1 MTLASLSSA
10 DRLSPSKLDRMASGL
25 TYALILIHFLAL
37 MSVAFILFSPPA
49 HADEDASCGAR
60 DRVADLEKSDP
71 AAYEKLKAEGEKV
84 KNSTHRF
91 WKMEKAGQPTDWLL
105 GTMHVADPR
114 VTDLPPE
121 AKAAYAGAKTII
133 LESDEILDAK
143 KASLKLFAQPGLM
156 MFTDAKTLI
165 DYLSPDDQKVLEKA
179 LMGRGIPLG
188 SVVKMKPYVLTS
200 MVALSTC
207 EISRKNKG
215 VPFLDQKLAVEAQA
229 AGKEVKGV
237 ETLQEQLEAM
247 ASMPVE
253 FHVRSLIST
262 VRYPD
267 YTRDMMETTIKLY
280 LRSQIGM
287 IFPAGAYFAPE
298 KKESDFKDMNE
309 FENRIVTQRNH
320 HMADRAEPMLAKG
333 DVFMAVGALHLIGD
347 QGLVE
352 LFRAK
357 GYTVTPVD

>member
-1 MTLASLSSA
+1 MTPAMLSPI
-10 DRLSPSKLDRMASGL
+10 DRLSASRLDRLAGGL

-37 MSVAFILFSPPA
+37 ISVAFILFSPPA
-49 HADEDASCGAR
+49 HAEDAACGAR
-60 DRVADLEKSDP
+60 DLVADLEKSDP

-91 WKMEKAGQPTDWLL
+91 WKLEKPGQPADWLL

-114 VTDLPPE
+114 VTELPPE
-121 AKAAYAGAKTII
+121 AKSAYAGARTVV
-133 LESDEILDAK
+133 LESDEILDQK
-143 KASLKLFAQPGLM
+143 KASLKLFATPGLM
-156 MFTDAKTLI
+156 MFTDNKTLV

-188 SVVKMKPYVLTS
+188 SVVKMKPYILAS
-200 MVALSTC
+200 MVSLSTC
-207 EISRKNKG
+207 EMSRKSQG
-215 VPFLDQKLAVEAQA
+215 IPFLDVKLAVDAQA
-229 AGKEVKGV
+229 AGKQVKGV

-247 ASMPVE
+247 ASMPIE
-253 FHVRSLIST
+253 FHVRSLMST

-267 YTRDMMETTIKLY
+267 YTRDMMETTLKLY
-280 LRSQIGM
+280 LRGELGM
-287 IFPAGAYFAPE
+287 ILPAGTYFAPE
-298 KKESDFKDMNE
+298 KDTSDFKDIDE
-309 FENRIVTQRNH
+309 FERRLVTVRNH
-320 HMADRAEPMLAKG
+320 HMADRADTILATG

-352 LFRAK
+352 LFRQK

>member
-1 MTLASLSSA
+1 MTPAM
-10 DRLSPSKLDRMASGL
+10 LSPIERLPASRLDRAASGL

-37 MSVAFILFSPPA
+37 ISIAFILLSPPA
-49 HADEDASCGAR
+49 RAEDAACGAR
-60 DRVADLEKSDP
+60 DLVGDLEKSDP
-71 AAYEKLKAEGEKV
+71 AAYEKLKAEGEKI

-91 WKMEKAGQPTDWLL
+91 WKLEKPGQRTDWLL

-114 VTDLPPE
+114 VTELPPE
-121 AKAAYAGAKTII
+121 AKTAYDGAKTLI
-133 LESDEILDAK
+133 LESNEILDQK
-143 KASLKLFAQPGLM
+143 KASLKLFATPGLM
-156 MFTDAKTLI
+156 MFTDDKTLI

-188 SVVKMKPYVLTS
+188 SVIKMKPYILTS

-207 EISRKNKG
+207 EISRKSQG
-215 VPFLDQKLAVEAQA
+215 IPFLDVKLALDAKA
-229 AGKEVKGV
+229 AGKDVKGV

-247 ASMPVE
+247 ASMPIE
-253 FHVRSLIST
+253 FHVRSLMST

-267 YTRDMMETTIKLY
+267 YTRDMMETTLRLY
-280 LRSQIGM
+280 LRGQIGL

-298 KKESDFKDMNE
+298 KKASDFKDMNE
-309 FENRIVTQRNH
+309 FENRLITTRNH
-320 HMADRAEPMLAKG
+320 HMADRADPMLAKG

-352 LFRAK
+352 LFRQK